1 MTTANG
7 MGIMRTRNG
16 GTGRAAQWLAVAV
29 LWAWAVCVWGQVRT
43 IVESTRPVPSP
54 DGSRMF
60 VVDHISRIINGEPE
74 RYSGRMLVR
83 VTDSQGT
90 VTRQRRIE
98 ASQVRLI
105 NPPLWLDEHWAAFTY
120 NVSKNANGVVYFN
133 ADSGEAVQVEFV
145 AFTRRLAA
153 TDTVEREL
161 TSFDATLYAGRVLR
175 VSNITRRGRSV
186 FPLLLRPLPP
196 YEINPFPLVFAE
208 QVRAALYAYQ
218 EFLEKNK
225 VSDLRLEEATES
237 FNAEETHMAVLACVN
252 DKPSL
257 ILATLQAE
265 NAADALSKVKVLELD
280 SSLELTCLRDTPDG
294 GEQSNGLDSSAGETS
309 DTEPLGH
316 FGEYRYRT
324 QWRDSQTVLVQKE
337 IFETEDQEP
346 RQETLY
352 EITLGGELRKVD
364 VPTTAAVPQANKSVV
379 GVEDTT
385 VTMVAGGRSAQA
397 TETTAPAATKPTR
410 PTVKPTAP
418 SATLRQTERVESRKS
433 PRVAQT
439 PRPKATTRIEPANV
453 RRSSSEAKT
462 PAKTPTKTSA
472 SKATPKATPKR

>member
-1 MTTANG
+1 
-7 MGIMRTRNG
+7 MRRRNG
-16 GTGRAAQWLAVAV
+16 GLGSAAQWLAVAV
-29 LWAWAVCVWGQVRT
+29 FWAWAVCALGQVRT

-105 NPPLWLDEHWAAFTY
+105 NPPLWLDERWAAFTY

-145 AFTRRLAA
+145 AFARRLAA

-161 TSFDATLYAGRVLR
+161 TSFEATLYAGRVLR

-225 VSDLRLEEATES
+225 VSELRLEEATES
-237 FNAEETHMAVLACVN
+237 FNTEETHMAVLACVN

-265 NAADALSKVKVLELD
+265 NAADALSKVKLLELD
-280 SSLELTCLRDTPDG
+280 SSLELNCLRDTPDG
-294 GEQSNGLDSSAGETS
+294 REQANGLESGAGETS
-309 DTEPLGH
+309 DTETLGH

-346 RQETLY
+346 RQEALY
-352 EITLGGELRKVD
+352 ELTLGGELRKVE
-364 VPTTAAVPQANKSVV
+364 VPTTATVPQTSEPLQRDE
-379 GVEDTT
+379 GTP
-385 VTMVAGGRSAQA
+385 VTQMVRGGTAPA
-397 TETTAPAATKPTR
+397 METTALAATKTAR

-418 SATLRQTERVESRKS
+418 ATTQRQTDRIEPRKS

-439 PRPKATTRIEPANV
+439 PRAKATTRIEPANV
-453 RRSSSEAKT
+453 RRGSSEAKT
-462 PAKTPTKTSA
+462 PAKTTAKTSA
-472 SKATPKATPKR
+472 SKATPKPTPRR